1 MATATTTPQTAQ
13 VVQPQAKPA
22 QYYLDRVIRYALLIG
37 IGLILLSPFILS
49 FLGTFKT
56 NREILAYPPTIIPA
70 EWHPE
75 NWGRVWETSAG
86 PGATFPRWV
95 LNTVILCVVNIITQV
110 LFCSMAAFA
119 FARLT
124 FPGKELVF
132 SGMLAT
138 MMIPGAITLVP
149 GYVLIA
155 GRLGWVNNYAAILVP
170 GAVGAFGIFLLTQF
184 FKALPKELEE
194 AAYIDGA
201 SRWQIYK
208 DVILPLAKPALLT
221 LVILTFQAQWNNFLG
236 PLLYFQDASMYTMTV
251 GLSFFRQQYQTA
263 WNLVLVG
270 SMLNAIPVLILFFLF
285 NKYYIEGISYA
296 GLK

>member
-1 MATATTTPQTAQ
+1 MSTATATGRAQ
-13 VVQPQAKPA
+13 VAGPQARPSSW
-22 QYYLDRVIRYALLIG
+22 YVDRILRYALLIG
-37 IGLILLSPFILS
+37 IGLILLGPFILS

-56 NREILAYPPTIIPA
+56 NREILAYPPTILPT
-70 EWHPE
+70 EWHAE

-110 LFCSMAAFA
+110 FFCSMAAFA
-119 FARLT
+119 FARLS
-124 FPGKELVF
+124 FPGKDLIF

-149 GYVLIA
+149 GYVLVA
-155 GRLGWVNNYAAILVP
+155 GYLGWVNNYAAILVP

-184 FKALPKELEE
+184 FKALPRELEE
-194 AAYIDGA
+194 AAYMDGA

-208 DVILPLAKPALLT
+208 DVVLPLAKPALLT
-221 LVILTFQAQWNNFLG
+221 LVILTFQGQWNNFLG
-236 PLLYFQDASMYTMTV
+236 PLLYFQDATMYTMTV

-270 SMLNAIPVLILFFLF
+270 SMLNAIPVLVLFFIF